1 MEPWGACYNRASTM
15 ATDGPTLPTLPTAF
29 GRYQLLE
36 RLAVGGMAEIFKAK
50 MSGAHGFE
58 KTVVIKR
65 ILPHLASDPSFLQM
79 FITEAKVT
87 VELVHPKIVQV
98 FEFGEVEGQLY
109 IALEFVDGLDC
120 LALLRSCAHRRA
132 RLPARLA
139 VHIATEILDA
149 LDYAHHKTNA
159 DGEPFGIV
167 HRDISPSNVFL
178 SRRGDVKLGDFG
190 IARVTERTSKTQAG
204 TLKGKYGYMSPEQV
218 IGGDLDGRSDIFSVG
233 IVLAEMLMG
242 RRLFVAPG
250 DLDVLLM
257 VRDARL
263 DRLEKYGADIE
274 PELRSIVVKT
284 LMRNANDRYTTAGEC
299 RDALLDWLMLKRWR
313 VSAADVAGFLRGL
326 QDAETAAPVKA
337 PVAAREAAADLA
349 PSVVARAA
357 QPTRPAVPAPL
368 DDALEAEIEAV
379 PDAVTPAR
387 EQSSPVSRERPGGA
401 PASAPRF
408 GHDVPWPQVTPRTTP
423 RVPANPALTPAT
435 EAQLG
440 YAATVALAEADAES
454 LTPTGLDDM
463 PTPPPRVG
471 SAGNIDDAIK
481 IALDDEMGPT
491 PVHGVPII
499 PPAPPASSINDEID
513 IPITEMPA
521 EAAAKPLGED
531 EEGAFIEIGD
541 GLEVLDVSEPSP
553 YASGRF
559 AKVPGSVEPPVYG
572 DLEVTSPAKLFC
584 RVAVAKETGLVVVE
598 CGGVIKEVYIV
609 GGAPEFVTSNL
620 AHELLGEYLT
630 TQGVISAGEQSM
642 ALAMMPR
649 FGGKLGDTL
658 VGLGLMRPLDVFRH
672 LTRQVRAKLVDIFT
686 WQKGRYRW
694 ERNRCNTREAFPL
707 GLDAFEIIGAGVV
720 TLPLPYLRAR
730 YRTFAE
736 RMPRGVDVP
745 PVAPEAFR
753 LGPGPRELYQRL
765 DGRRR
770 LDEWTRMFPH
780 DGELAN
786 FYRTLYLLV
795 EAGLVEL

>member
-1 MEPWGACYNRASTM
+1 M
-15 ATDGPTLPTLPTAF
+15 ATDGPTLPAPF

-50 MSGAHGFE
+50 ISGAHGFE

-98 FEFGEVEGQLY
+98 FEFGDVEGQLY

-120 LALLRSCAHRRA
+120 LALLRACAHRRA

-139 VHIATEILDA
+139 VHIGAEILDA
-149 LDYAHHKTNA
+149 LDYAHHRTNA
-159 DGEPFGIV
+159 AGEQLGIV

-263 DRLEKYGADIE
+263 DRLDKYGADIE
-274 PELRSIVVKT
+274 PELRSIVVRT
-284 LMRNANDRYTTAGEC
+284 LLRNPADRFETAGEC

-313 VSAADVAGFLRGL
+313 VSAADVAGFLVGL
-326 QDAETAAPVKA
+326 QESA
-337 PVAAREAAADLA
+337 PVAPAPALVGGAA
-349 PSVVARAA
+349 
-357 QPTRPAVPAPL
+357 TRPAAEAGISPSAAARASLPTKPATPAPSAVL
-368 DDALEAEIEAV
+368 AVESLAIEAEPPGPTPEAADR
-379 PDAVTPAR
+379 P
-387 EQSSPVSRERPGGA
+387 SISRARPGAA
-401 PASAPRF
+401 PTSAPRF
-408 GHDVPWPQVTPRTTP
+408 GHDAPWPQVTPRTTP
-423 RVPANPALTPAT
+423 RVQVTPAAT
-435 EAQLG
+435 AEAQLAF
-440 YAATVALAEADAES
+440 AATLAIAES
-454 LTPTGLDDM
+454 SEGCLTPTGLDDL

-481 IALDDEMGPT
+481 IALEDEMGPT
-491 PVHGVPII
+491 PVHGVPIL
-499 PPAPPASSINDEID
+499 PPPPPRPAPAAAQSDDID
-513 IPITEMPA
+513 IPIV
-521 EAAAKPLGED
+521 EAPLEGTSSAPSRPLGQD
-531 EEGAFIEIGD
+531 EEGAYIEIGD
-541 GLEVLDVSEPSP
+541 GLEVLDAGEVSP
-553 YASGRF
+553 YSTGRF
-559 AKVPGSVEPPVYG
+559 PPVQGSIEPPVYG
-572 DLEVTSPAKLFC
+572 DLEVTSPAKLFS
-584 RVAVAKETGLVVVE
+584 RVAVARETGLVVVE

-630 TQGVISAGEQSM
+630 SQGVISAGEQSM

-672 LTRQVRAKLVDIFT
+672 LTRQVRAKLVDIFS
-686 WQKGRYRW
+686 WQRGRYRW

-720 TLPLPYLRAR
+720 TLPLAYLRAR
-730 YRTFAE
+730 YRAFGD
-736 RMPRGVDVP
+736 RMPRGVEAP

-765 DGRRR
+765 DGHRR
-770 LDEWTRMFPH
+770 LDEWTRLFPS
-780 DGELAN
+780 DGELLN

>member
-1 MEPWGACYNRASTM
+1 MN
-15 ATDGPTLPTLPTAF
+15 TDGPTLPAPF

-50 MSGAHGFE
+50 SSGAHGFE
-58 KTVVIKR
+58 KTVIIKR

-98 FEFGEVEGQLY
+98 FEFGDVEGQLY
-109 IALEFVDGLDC
+109 MALEFVDGLDC
-120 LALLRSCAHRRA
+120 LALLRACAHRRA

-139 VHIATEILDA
+139 VHIAAEILDA
-149 LDYAHHKTNA
+149 LDYAHHKANA
-159 DGEPFGIV
+159 AGEALGIV

-218 IGGDLDGRSDIFSVG
+218 IGGEIDGRSDIFSVG

-263 DRLEKYGADIE
+263 DRLDKYGADIE
-274 PELRSIVVKT
+274 PELRHIVVKT
-284 LMRNANDRYTTAGEC
+284 LMRNVADRYETAGEC

-313 VSAADVAGFLRGL
+313 VSAADVAGFLVGL
-326 QDAETAAPVKA
+326 HESTPAPAAKAMPPAAITAVAGEAEVAPS
-337 PVAAREAAADLA
+337 VAARAAM
-349 PSVVARAA
+349 
-357 QPTRPAVPAPL
+357 PTKPATPL
-368 DDALEAEIEAV
+368 PREVLEISLVEIEAE
-379 PDAVTPAR
+379 TPAPADR
-387 EQSSPVSRERPGGA
+387 PSTSCERPGAA
-401 PASAPRF
+401 PTSAPRF
-408 GHDVPWPQVTPRTTP
+408 GHDAPWPQVTPRTTP
-423 RVPANPALTPAT
+423 RVQLTPAGAA
-435 EAQLG
+435 EAQLAF
-440 YAATVALAEADAES
+440 AATVAVAEGGEES
-454 LTPTGLDDM
+454 VTPTGLDDL

-471 SAGNIDDAIK
+471 SAGNIDDAVR
-481 IALDDEMGPT
+481 IALEDEMGPT

-499 PPAPPASSINDEID
+499 PPLPRPTPVVAPSEDID
-513 IPITEMPA
+513 IPIV
-521 EAAAKPLGED
+521 EAPLEGVSAPSAGSGVTRPLALD
-531 EEGAFIEIGD
+531 DEGAYIEIGD
-541 GLEVLDVSEPSP
+541 GLEVIEAGEAAAYST
-553 YASGRF
+553 GRYPQ
-559 AKVPGSVEPPVYG
+559 VTGSIEPPVYG

-584 RVAVAKETGLVVVE
+584 RVAVARETGLVVVE
-598 CGGVIKEVYIV
+598 NGGVIKEVYIV

-630 TQGVISAGEQSM
+630 AQGVISPGEQSM

-720 TLPLPYLRAR
+720 TLPFKYLRAR
-730 YRTFAE
+730 FRPFGD
-736 RMPRGVDVP
+736 RMPRGVEVP

-770 LDEWTRMFPH
+770 LDEWTRLFPH
-780 DGELAN
+780 EGEQLN

>member
-1 MEPWGACYNRASTM
+1 MP
-15 ATDGPTLPTLPTAF
+15 TDGPSQLTLPAPF

-120 LALLRSCAHRRA
+120 LALLRACAHRRA

-139 VHIATEILDA
+139 VHIAAEVLDA
-149 LDYAHHKTNA
+149 LDYAHQKRNA
-159 DGEPFGIV
+159 EGEALGIV

-178 SRRGDVKLGDFG
+178 ARRGDVKLGDFG
-190 IARVTERTSKTQAG
+190 IARVHERTSKTQAG

-263 DRLEKYGADIE
+263 DRLDKYGADIE
-274 PELRSIVVKT
+274 PELRNIVVKT
-284 LMRNANDRYTTAGEC
+284 LMRNPDDRFATAGEC
-299 RDALLDWLMLKRWR
+299 RDGLLDWLMLKRWR

-326 QDAETAAPVKA
+326 QDGEVSG
-337 PVAAREAAADLA
+337 PVAKGPAKPADLA

-357 QPTRPAVPAPL
+357 QPTKPATPGPL
-368 DDALEAEIEAV
+368 AAEISIEAMIEVEPPTPALEPGPPISK
-379 PDAVTPAR
+379 D
-387 EQSSPVSRERPGGA
+387 RPGAA
-401 PASAPRF
+401 PSSAPRF
-408 GHDVPWPQVTPRTTP
+408 GPDAPWPQVTPRTMPRGSAPSPAVTP
-423 RVPANPALTPAT
+423 TTTA

-440 YAATVALAEADAES
+440 FAPTLAVAEAEAES
-454 LTPTGLDDM
+454 LTPTGLDDL

-491 PVHGVPII
+491 PVHGVPIFPPSQ
-499 PPAPPASSINDEID
+499 PPAFSASDIDIDID
-513 IPITEMPA
+513 IPIIEGPA
-521 EAAAKPLGED
+521 EGSSARPLGED
-531 EEGAFIEIGD
+531 EEGAYIEIGE
-541 GLEVLDVSEPSP
+541 GLEVLEVNEVSP
-553 YASGRF
+553 YATGRF
-559 AKVPGSVEPPVYG
+559 AVPGSVEPPVYG

-630 TQGVISAGEQSM
+630 AQGVITAGEQSM

-686 WQKGRYRW
+686 WTKGRYRW

-707 GLDAFEIIGAGVV
+707 GLDACEIIGAGVV
-720 TLPLPYLRAR
+720 TLPLNYLRGR
-730 YRTFAE
+730 YRALGDRF
-736 RMPRGVDVP
+736 PRGVDVP
-745 PVAPEAFR
+745 PVPPEAFR

-770 LDEWTRMFPH
+770 LDEWIRLFPNE
-780 DGELAN
+780 GEVLN